1 METVRLPR
9 RDAFVRL
16 RPSRWRAVFV
26 FAVVWPA
33 AAFGEDRSSCTLFG
47 PERALEL
54 DWTARHKLVPILDG
68 VLAQRL
74 RTCFGKGPTEP
85 IVRGDLYRLAALR
98 HQGEHLDAI
107 VRLDGLEQAINLE
120 ELVLPGNQIADLRPL
135 ASLSALTTLD
145 LARNQV
151 ADAAPLAAGAWLGS
165 DSTVSLTGNPLGRTS
180 LTEVLAGVARQ
191 GVALEFDRPDV
202 LLFPFNEDGLLRI
215 INHSANGGE
224 VEIVGHVGYDGSEG
238 ETVQFELAG
247 GSAANFDTLDLTAG
261 NPAKGLA
268 RGFSAVPHRMAFQT
282 DLDIEVLVYE
292 RDVDGLL
299 MALHDSAPLRRGLP
313 QFDTVNPGRHRHYT
327 GLRLRWLDDPGSGE
341 RGVLLQAHDDA
352 GAVRE
357 LRLAVA
363 PAGPG
368 NYSVQWLEN
377 AGLGEGSGKWRIETS
392 RASSGGAVLK
402 GWSVI
407 SNLGQLSNLSTRPHR
422 PEAPVFPPARN
433 PLRQGFV
440 RVANHL
446 DAAGTVRIFAVDDA
460 GDAREPVE
468 LTLAARQTR
477 HFNSRDLEAGN
488 SAKGLSA
495 GIGAGTGDW
504 RLRFESDLDFQALTY
519 VRHAADG
526 FVAAMHDVA
535 PGGMGQHRVATFA
548 PASNAGSRSLLRIV
562 NVGAT
567 AAEVSVSGTDDLGR
581 SGAGVVR
588 LTVPAGAATTL
599 TAAQLEQG
607 DAELAGRLG
616 DGEGM
621 WRLLV
626 ESAAPLRVVSL
637 MASDRRL
644 TNISTAMRGPP
655 GDSDGDGVPDYA
667 DVDDDNDGIADSRD
681 ALPYDPAESV
691 DTDGDGIGNLVDA
704 DDDGDGVADAVDAR
718 PLDASGHEPP
728 AVANI
733 RHYRFVGEH
742 GFDHAFRSIAVA
754 DVDCDGAREVVV
766 AARTHLGRE
775 HYLSL
780 NNPGAIYLAS
790 AADLP
795 AADAADGQAD
805 GIVFLGRI
813 ANEPGS
819 WKLVGDSAGEW
830 AGGGQHAQYLGESVA
845 PVGDINGDGC
855 GDLLI
860 GARARNGFA
869 GSAYLVSALDLP
881 GADGADA
888 DGVDGV
894 VNIRHVVQ
902 QPGSYEFYGER
913 PRDNVG
919 TAVAGVPDWDG
930 DGFDELV
937 VGASWFSGADGTGSN
952 GDRRGAAYVLAR
964 RDLAAMDAADGDVDG
979 RIALAS
985 VGRGLQSRRIV
996 GAPGDGL
1003 GYFLAVGEFD
1013 GDGRADLAVGGTLG
1027 ALYLLAATDLPL
1039 LDADDAGTID
1049 LGLAALGD
1057 ASWRILGPED
1067 DAAAGDVEWRIDDLA
1082 VGDLDGDG
1090 LDDLVVGGRHREQQE
1105 GRWSERLPSYVI
1117 PASAL
1122 GVADEADGTRD
1133 RVVRL
1138 ELAAQQ
1144 EGSLVLVPAGDEA
1157 LRSTVAD
1164 IDGDGL
1170 GDVIF
1175 ADGEAEPGVECQ
1187 EPRWHGAAW
1196 LAYGAYLRGLAGAES
1211 PIALS
1216 DLEPDGVGL
1225 WKFIGAGGERLGSG
1239 KPLAA
1244 SLDDGMGLILGSS
1257 EPLAYFSDCGL
1268 RAAPGTAVAMS
1279 TGVLDEADV
1288 SDGSAD
1294 GVISMDSFWGDYA
1307 ALVNDARQIATSQ
1320 FDENLIVMEISGETN
1335 ALLTH
1340 GVSTADLA
1348 PKLYEIYRDAFDHL
1362 IFQSNLPTA
1371 RDISICAWYESIG
1384 NTIGGTGQSM
1394 LDWRQPFYGS
1404 AGKLRGAVR
1413 FTDRICLSY
1422 DTLAHEIMHTWGNFV
1437 LPSTQRTHWG
1447 FASANGVLGG
1457 FDRSQLVPLGGDRY
1471 AAGRFGIWGA
1481 VSSKPYS
1488 PIELY
1493 LAGWLPA
1500 AEVPDT
1506 WVASDGWWTG
1516 EVDDEHGRVFAATDV
1531 EEWPVER
1538 IIEEHGM
1545 RTPTV
1550 ADSQKAFRAAFV
1562 LVTDRENPPE
1572 QEVLEELS
1580 ALVRGFSHPAAD
1592 ADDETFNFFEATG
1605 GRATL
1610 ATGELTRWRKP
1621 GAEVS
1626 FAKNV
1631 RTRATRP
1638 FVARQGL
1645 RFFGGARKDDPHHFC
1660 GTWGHIGHGPGAPF
1674 SLDGPPPRLDDSADT
1689 PGHYRTYR

>member
-1 METVRLPR
+1 M
-9 RDAFVRL
+9 
-16 RPSRWRAVFV
+16 
-26 FAVVWPA
+26 
-33 AAFGEDRSSCTLFG
+33 
-47 PERALEL
+47 EL
-54 DWTARHKLVPILDG
+54 DWTARETPAAVLDG

-74 RTCFGKGPTEP
+74 RACFGKGPAEP
-85 IVRGDLYRLAALR
+85 IVLGDLYRLRTLR
-98 HQGEHLDAI
+98 HQGDHLDAI
-107 VRLDGLEQAINLE
+107 LRLDGLEQAVNLE
-120 ELVLPGNQIADLRPL
+120 ALALPGNQITDLRPIVG
-135 ASLSALTTLD
+135 LTGLRTLD

-151 ADAAPLAAGAWLGS
+151 SDATPLGTSAWYRPGAKVNLAR
-165 DSTVSLTGNPLGRTS
+165 NPLGRMS
-180 LTEVLAGVARQ
+180 INEVLPRLGKHGVAM
-191 GVALEFDRPDV
+191 EFDRPDV
-202 LLFPFNEDGLLRI
+202 LLFPSSDADGLLRI
-215 INHSANGGE
+215 INHSAHGGL
-224 VEIVGHVGYDGSEG
+224 VKILGFIGVGSGQIE
-238 ETVQFELAG
+238 FELG
-247 GSAANFDTLDLTAG
+247 GGAAVNLDTLDLTAG
-261 NPAKGLA
+261 NPLKGLTCC
-268 RGFSAVPHRMAFQT
+268 FSRVPHRFEFIT
-282 DLDIEVLVYE
+282 DLDIEVLVYG
-292 RDVDGLL
+292 RDSDGVLT
-299 MALHDSAPLRRGLP
+299 ALHDSAPLRGGVP
-313 QFDTVNPGRHRHYT
+313 QFDTVNPGSNPHHAAA
-327 GLRLRWLDDPGSGE
+327 LRFAPLQADSELPGETLVLR
-341 RGVLLQAHDDA
+341 AHDDV
-352 GAVRE
+352 GVQREVRAV
-357 LRLAVA
+357 V
-363 PAGPG
+363 
-368 NYSVQWLEN
+368 
-377 AGLGEGSGKWRIETS
+377 GLGPYGHEPGRFTVAELEAEGLGDGSGKWRIETLRS
-392 RASSGGAVLK
+392 NSYWADLGFAFK
-402 GWSVI
+402 GWSLLE
-407 SNLGQLSNLSTRPHR
+407 SRNGQLGNLSSRPHR
-422 PEAPVFPPARN
+422 REAPLFPAARD
-433 PLRQGFV
+433 PRRTGFV
-440 RVANHL
+440 RVANHSY
-446 DAAGTVRIFAVDDA
+446 AAGIVRILAVDDA
-460 GDAREPVE
+460 GEAREPVV

-488 SAKGLSA
+488 PRKGLSG
-495 GIGAGTGDW
+495 GIGTGSGDW

-548 PASNAGSRSLLRIV
+548 PASSAGSRSLLRIV

-599 TAAQLEQG
+599 TAAQLERG

-626 ESAAPLRVVSL
+626 ESAEPLRVLSL

-644 TNISTAMRGPP
+644 TNISTAKRGPP

-691 DTDGDGIGNLVDA
+691 DTDGDGIGNLADT

-742 GFDHAFRSIAVA
+742 GFDQAFRSIAVA
-754 DVDCDGAREVVV
+754 DVDCDGAREVIV
-766 AARTHLGRE
+766 AARNHLGRE

-881 GADGADA
+881 AADEADA
-888 DGVDGV
+888 GGVDGV
-894 VNIRHVVQ
+894 INIRRLVQ

-919 TAVAGVPDWDG
+919 TAVVGVPDWDG

-937 VGASWFSGADGTGSN
+937 VGASWFSGTAGTGED
-952 GDRRGAAYVLAR
+952 GDVRGAAYVLAR

-985 VGRGLQSRRIV
+985 IGRGLRSRRIV
-996 GAPGDGL
+996 GAPGDGV

-1013 GDGRADLAVGGTLG
+1013 GDGRADLALGGTPG

-1049 LGLAALGD
+1049 LGLAAPGG
-1057 ASWRILGPED
+1057 ASWRLLGPEDD

-1090 LDDLVVGGRHREQQE
+1090 LDDLVVGGRHRERQE

-1138 ELAAQQ
+1138 ELAARQ
-1144 EGSLVLVPAGDEA
+1144 EGSLVLVPSGDEA
-1157 LRSTVAD
+1157 MRSTVAD

-1175 ADGEAEPGVECQ
+1175 GDGVAEPGVECQ

-1244 SLDDGMGLILGSS
+1244 SLDDGMGLILGTSD
-1257 EPLAYFSDCGL
+1257 PLAYFSDCGL

-1340 GVSTADLA
+1340 GASTADLA

-1471 AAGRFGIWGA
+1471 AAGRFGIWTALG
-1481 VSSKPYS
+1481 SKPYS

-1506 WVASDGWWTG
+1506 WVASDGRWTG
-1516 EVDDEHGRVFAATDV
+1516 EFDDEHGRVFAATEV

-1572 QEVLEELS
+1572 QAVLEELS

-1610 ATGELTRWRKP
+1610 ATGELTRWQKP
-1621 GAEVS
+1621 GTEVS
-1626 FAKNV
+1626 FAKTV
-1631 RTRATRP
+1631 HARATRP
-1638 FVARQGL
+1638 FVAGQGL
-1645 RFFGGARKDDPHHFC
+1645 RFFGGARKDDPHRFC
-1660 GTWGHIGHGPGAPF
+1660 GTGRHIGHGPGAPF
-1674 SLDGPPPRLDDSADT
+1674 SLDGPPPRFDVGADT
-1689 PGHYRTYR
+1689 PGPYRLR